1 MSEYP
6 RKHIVRYSQTAG
18 KFTKS
23 LPLETY
29 LDCDRALDRLRQDG
43 CLTEEI
49 PLGDHFFAFK
59 IDNDWV
65 AIAQRQEHQ
74 TWWGQR
80 KLRITVT
87 ELMRVEEFGRWML
100 QNSVQLPSL
109 QLADSTLEPAAGGT
123 PWMGMLVKAIGLF
136 FSRPNTLL
144 VWVTVVIPISLAAIA
159 CNYKGT
165 VEIQIKTDGDRNVAG
180 EVTIDGRQSR

>member
-1 MSEYP
+1 M
-6 RKHIVRYSQTAG
+6 KHIVRYSQTAG
-18 KFTKS
+18 KLTKS

-49 PLGDHFFAFK
+49 PLGDRLFAFK
-59 IDNDWV
+59 VDDDWV
-65 AIAQRQEHQ
+65 AIAQWQEHQ

-80 KLRITVT
+80 KLRITVV
-87 ELMRVEEFGRWML
+87 ELMSVEKFGRWIL
-100 QNSVQLPSL
+100 ENSAQSSSL
-109 QLADSTLEPAAGGT
+109 QLADTRSTPEAAGGIN
-123 PWMGMLVKAIGLF
+123 WMGMLVKASGLF

-144 VWVTVVIPISLAAIA
+144 VWVAVAIPISLVAIA
-159 CNYKGT
+159 CNYQGT